1 MIRQLNI
8 ENYALIESLDVT
20 WHHGLT
26 AITGET
32 GSGKSIVL
40 GALGLALGN
49 RAETQHVRPHANK
62 CIVEAEFDHVGPK
75 AVQWLLDRDFDVS
88 TSEMETIIRVRRE
101 VLPNGR
107 SRAFIQDSPAKVADL
122 AYLGSLLVDLHGQ
135 DETRALLDREVRLTL
150 LDERGDLQPLRSKYQ
165 QLFSQWKFTLVSL
178 SEAQKKKNAP
188 QADLAYLRFQI
199 QELEGLGLE
208 QLNEAE
214 LEQKR
219 DLLLHAAEVKQ
230 GLSEANEHLSGE
242 SHPDHP
248 HAISAIRKAWNALKS
263 VAPHLADGEEWVRR
277 MESVYIEVND
287 IAAEAGRHAENIE
300 EDPHQLAQLE
310 SVLDDLKRA
319 LFKHQCDDVP
329 ALILKHQSLL
339 EELNQSERMDEHIA
353 ALEHQAQIDETACK
367 EVGYE
372 LTQQR
377 KMVADQLCTGVIQD
391 CATLK
396 MPDTQLSFDF
406 SELPPGQWD
415 LWGTHHVEMMFS
427 ANLGT
432 QKAPLHLVASGGER
446 SRLMLALKAAKSKTQ
461 LGGTIVLDEIDAGVS
476 GDVASRMAQLMQ
488 MMAQNQQVIT
498 VTHLPQ
504 VAAQA
509 DHHVEIIKCTEA
521 NQTRT
526 TLQVLSRNQRVSAIA
541 GMLSGA
547 EVTQAAMENAEN
559 LIQSAAVNS
568 IN

>member
-8 ENYALIESLDVT
+8 ENYALIESLDAT
-20 WHHGLT
+20 WCAGMT

-49 RAETQHVRPHANK
+49 RAETQHVRAGANK
-62 CIVEAEFDHVGPK
+62 CIVEVEFDHVGPQ
-75 AVQWLLDRDFDVS
+75 AMQWLLQRDFDVPP
-88 TSEMETIIRVRRE
+88 SEAETIRVRRE
-101 VLPNGR
+101 VFPNGR

-122 AYLGSLLVDLHGQ
+122 AHLGSLLVDLHGQ

-150 LDERGDLQPLRSKYQ
+150 LDERGDLQSLRSQYQ
-165 QLFSQWKFTLVSL
+165 DLFSQWKSTLAAL

-188 QADLAYLRFQI
+188 QADVAYLRFQI
-199 QELEGLGLE
+199 QELDGLKLD

-219 DLLLHAAEVKQ
+219 DLLLHAAEVKH

-242 SHPDHP
+242 SYPDHP

-263 VAPHLADGEEWVRR
+263 IAPHLPDGEEWVRR
-277 MESVYIEVND
+277 MESVYIEVKD
-287 IAAEAGRHAENIE
+287 IAAEAGLHAEHIE
-300 EDPHQLAQLE
+300 EDPHQLAHIE
-310 SVLDDLKRA
+310 STLDDLKRA
-319 LFKHQCDDVP
+319 LFKHQCDDIP
-329 ALILKHQSLL
+329 ALMLKHESLL
-339 EELNQSERMDEHIA
+339 EALDQSERMDEHIA
-353 ALEHQAQIDETACK
+353 ALEHQAQIDETACMK
-367 EVGYE
+367 VGHD
-372 LTQQR
+372 LTLQR
-377 KMVADQLCTGVIQD
+377 KTVAEQLCTGVIQD
-391 CATLK
+391 CAALK

-406 SELPPGQWD
+406 SELPSGQWD
-415 LWGTHHVEMMFS
+415 FWGTHHVEMMFS

-461 LGGTIVLDEIDAGVS
+461 SVGTIVLDEIDTGVS
-476 GDVASRMAQLMQ
+476 GDVANRMAQLMR
-488 MMAQNQQVIT
+488 MMAQNQQVLT

-509 DHHVEIIKCTEA
+509 DHHVEISKCNDG

-526 TLQVLSRNQRVSAIA
+526 TLQQLSTNERVSVIA

-547 EVTQAAMENAEN
+547 EITQAALDNAEH
-559 LIQSAAVNS
+559 LIQSATVTS
-568 IN
+568 T